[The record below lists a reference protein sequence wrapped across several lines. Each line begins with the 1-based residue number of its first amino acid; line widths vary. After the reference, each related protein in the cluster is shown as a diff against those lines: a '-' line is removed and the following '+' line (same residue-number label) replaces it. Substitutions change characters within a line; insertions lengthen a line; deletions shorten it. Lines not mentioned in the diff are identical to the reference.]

1 MIELEAKTG
10 NKIGNDAE
18 TCADHGTAKPQ
29 RLIRLNEVK
38 QRVGLSRAS
47 IYKRMSEGRF
57 PKSRSL
63 GSRCAVWVEAEIDE
77 WIATIASNGVCI

>member
-1 MIELEAKTG
+1 MANTSDIHDSSSVKPEIEPQS
-10 NKIGNDAE
+10 
-18 TCADHGTAKPQ
+18 KPQ
-29 RLIRLNEVK
+29 RLIRLAEVK

-63 GSRCAVWVEAEIDE
+63 GSRCAVWVEAEIDD
-77 WIATIASNGVCI
+77 WIALVARK

>member
-1 MIELEAKTG
+1 MIEYQA
-10 NKIGNDAE
+10 KIGNDIE
-18 TCADHGTAKPQ
+18 THAAHGAPKPQ

-47 IYKRMSEGRF
+47 IYMRMAEGRF

-63 GSRCAVWVEAEIDE
+63 SSRCAVWIESEIDE
-77 WIATIASNGVCI
+77 WVSGVAAL

>member
-1 MIELEAKTG
+1 MIELDA
-10 NKIGNDAE
+10 KIGNDAG

-63 GSRCAVWVEAEIDE
+63 GARCAVWIEAEIDE
-77 WIATIASNGVCI
+77 WVAAVAAI

>member
-1 MIELEAKTG
+1 MANTADLQGSLSVKSEIEPQS
-10 NKIGNDAE
+10 
-18 TCADHGTAKPQ
+18 KPQ
-29 RLIRLNEVK
+29 RLIRLAEVK

-63 GSRCAVWVEAEIDE
+63 GSRCAVWIESEIDD
-77 WIATIASNGVCI
+77 WVSWVATL

>member
-1 MIELEAKTG
+1 MANAADTQDSLSLKSEIEPLP
-10 NKIGNDAE
+10 
-18 TCADHGTAKPQ
+18 KPQ
-29 RLIRLNEVK
+29 RLIRLAEVK

-63 GSRCAVWVEAEIDE
+63 GSRCAVWVEAEIDD
-77 WIATIASNGVCI
+77 WIALVARK

>member
-1 MIELEAKTG
+1 MENAGDLAKI
-10 NKIGNDAE
+10 NMEQSKSFE
-18 TCADHGTAKPQ
+18 GTKPQ
-29 RLIRLNEVK
+29 RLIRLAEVK

-63 GSRCAVWVEAEIDE
+63 GSRCAVWIESEIDN
-77 WIATIASNGVCI
+77 WISEIIST

>member
-1 MIELEAKTG
+1 MENVYVEADT
-10 NKIGNDAE
+10 NSEQASSAE
-18 TCADHGTAKPQ
+18 GRKPQ
-29 RLIRLNEVK
+29 RLIRLAEVK

-63 GSRCAVWVEAEIDE
+63 GARCVVWIESEIDE
-77 WIATIASNGVCI
+77 WVAAIAAI

>member
-1 MIELEAKTG
+1 MTNPEDINAVSSVQSEIEPRL
-10 NKIGNDAE
+10 
-18 TCADHGTAKPQ
+18 KPQ
-29 RLIRLNEVK
+29 RLIRLAEVK

-63 GSRCAVWVEAEIDE
+63 GSRCAVWIEAEIDD
-77 WIATIASNGVCI
+77 WIALVAAM

>member
-1 MIELEAKTG
+1 MANTADTKDNLSVKPAIEPLP
-10 NKIGNDAE
+10 
-18 TCADHGTAKPQ
+18 KPQ
-29 RLIRLNEVK
+29 RLIRLAEVK

-63 GSRCAVWVEAEIDE
+63 GSRCAVWIEAEIDD
-77 WIATIASNGVCI
+77 WISYVASK